1 MAGDV
6 IGSFNHGSMGC
17 VLSQACG
24 REEGGLAMQMGELL
38 PPKKL
43 PVKVVVFNSGALAV
57 VDFEMKASG
66 CIDFDTDLEYPDF
79 CNLHRRVAF
88 LVCGQ
93 PRLRTSGRNCKVF

>member
-38 PPKKL
+38 PPKK
-43 PVKVVVFNSGALAV
+43 VTCKG
-57 VDFEMKASG
+57 
-66 CIDFDTDLEYPDF
+66 
-79 CNLHRRVAF
+79 
-88 LVCGQ
+88 
-93 PRLRTSGRNCKVF
+93 GRIQ